1 MHTTMCGIG
10 GFIGD
15 DALQRT
21 CEIMDLIKH
30 RGPDGECIWDHG
42 AICMGH
48 AHLKVTGDAAQ
59 PLAFDDSA
67 VTFNGEIYNFGDFEP
82 GDSDTVALASILR
95 QGISGF
101 LKSAAAI
108 DGEYA
113 FAYFDGSSLA
123 LARDPVGIK
132 PLYYGKN
139 GQGFGFASE
148 RKALMRIGIKDIRA
162 LAPGHVYHNG
172 EERQAVGL
180 PPCDP
185 VIEDESEAV
194 KVLEDALTESIR
206 RRRHKD
212 AAVAFSGGVDCA
224 LIGAISGLPMCTVGL
239 KDSYDI
245 RAAKK
250 SASFMGAGK
259 RHVVYE
265 YDEHDV
271 EEALPRV
278 VYAVESA
285 DPVKISI
292 ALPLF
297 ILAERARRDGYRVLL
312 SGQGAD
318 ELFGG
323 YARHEAAARD
333 GRLAEVLSRDLE
345 HIAEVNLERDDAA
358 TMAHGVELRVPYLGL
373 GVIGAA
379 QRMVPSLKVHSDGK
393 DYIRKYVLRKMSEKY
408 LPREVAYA
416 PKKAIQYGTGT
427 QKTLERLASKRNF
440 KGIHDHLQ
448 SLYGELLWP

>member
-1 MHTTMCGIG
+1 MCGIG
-10 GFIGD
+10 GFIGQ
-15 DALQRT
+15 DARDRT
-21 CEIMDLIKH
+21 SGIMKMIKH
-30 RGPDGECIWDHG
+30 RGPDGGSLWEHG
-42 AICMGH
+42 TICMGH

-59 PLAFDDSA
+59 PFTSNDRAF
-67 VTFNGEIYNFGDFEP
+67 TYNGEIYNYGDFGT
-82 GDSDTVALASILR
+82 GDSDTMALAGIL
-95 QGISGF
+95 QKGMEGF
-101 LKSAAAI
+101 LKAAPDI

-113 FAYFDGSSLA
+113 FAYYDGSGLA

-132 PLYYGKN
+132 PLFYGKN
-139 GQGFGFASE
+139 EQGFGFASE
-148 RKALMRIGIKDIRA
+148 RKALASIGIKDIRP
-162 LAPGHVYHNG
+162 LKPGHIYHDG
-172 EERQAVGL
+172 EERPAVNI
-180 PPCDP
+180 PAYDP
-185 VIEDESEAV
+185 TIKDEAEAV
-194 KVLEDALTESIR
+194 NMLDVELTQSIR
-206 RRRHKD
+206 RRQHKD
-212 AAVAFSGGVDCA
+212 AAVAFSGGVDGA
-224 LIGAISGLPMCTVGL
+224 LIGAISGLPMCTAGL

-250 SASFMGAGK
+250 AVKLMGAEK
-259 RHVVYE
+259 RHAVYE
-265 YDEHDV
+265 YNEQDV
-271 EEALPRV
+271 ADALPGV

-285 DPVKISI
+285 DPVKVSI

-323 YARHEAAARD
+323 YARHEAAAKE
-333 GRLAEVLSRDLE
+333 GRLEEVLGHDLE

-373 GVIGAA
+373 GVIRAT
-379 QRMVPSLKVHSDGK
+379 QRMDPSLKVHFDGK

-427 QKTLERLASKRNF
+427 QKTLERLASKSNF

-448 SLYGELLWP
+448 SLYGEQLWP

>member
-1 MHTTMCGIG
+1 MCGIG
-10 GFIGD
+10 GFSG
-15 DALQRT
+15 AEAGPKT
-21 CEIMDLIKH
+21 AEIMRLIRH
-30 RGPDGECIWDHG
+30 RGPDGERVWEHG
-42 AICMGH
+42 TVCMGH
-48 AHLKVTGDAAQ
+48 VHLKVTGDARQ
-59 PLAFDDSA
+59 PVALGDRAF
-67 VTFNGEIYNFGDFEP
+67 TYNGEIYNFREFITGE
-82 GDSDTVALASILR
+82 SDTMALAGILR
-95 QGISGF
+95 DGMEGF
-101 LKSAAAI
+101 MKAAPDI

-113 FAYFDGSSLA
+113 FAYYDGSRLA

-132 PLYYGKN
+132 PLYYGKSE
-139 GQGFGFASE
+139 QGFGFASE
-148 RKALMRIGIKDIRA
+148 RKALVHTGIKDIRT
-162 LAPGHVYHNG
+162 LAPGHIYYDG
-172 EERQAVGL
+172 EERPAAGL
-180 PPCDP
+180 PRHYP
-185 VIEDESEAV
+185 VIKDEDEAIN
-194 KVLEDALTESIR
+194 ALDGALAKSIEQ
-206 RRRHKD
+206 RRHSD

-224 LIGAISGLPMCTVGL
+224 LVGAISGLPLCTVGL
-239 KDSYDI
+239 KGSYDV

-250 SASFMGAGK
+250 AAELMGAEK

-265 YDEHDV
+265 YDERDV

-297 ILAERARRDGYRVLL
+297 ILAERARHDGYRVLL

-323 YARHEAAARD
+323 YARHEAAAKK
-333 GRLAEVLSRDLE
+333 GRLAEALEHDLE

-373 GVIGAA
+373 SVIRAA
-379 QRMVPSLKVHSDGK
+379 QKMDTSLKVHFDGK

-408 LPREVAYA
+408 LSREVAYA

-440 KGIHDHLQ
+440 KGIRDHLQ
-448 SLYGELLWP
+448 SLYGEKLWP